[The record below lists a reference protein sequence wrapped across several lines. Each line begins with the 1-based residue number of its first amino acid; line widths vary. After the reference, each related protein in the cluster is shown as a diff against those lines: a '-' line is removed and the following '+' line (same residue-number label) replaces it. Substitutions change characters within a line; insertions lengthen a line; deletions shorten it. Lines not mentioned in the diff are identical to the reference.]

1 MADNVFSNEKEKKM
15 RERAKKIQ
23 LTHTHSSVVATTVWS
38 VQPDI
43 KDIYMDQKRDKDY
56 FFRMHANRK
65 FSLVD
70 DKKQTNN

>member
-38 VQPDI
+38 V
-43 KDIYMDQKRDKDY
+43 
-56 FFRMHANRK
+56 
-65 FSLVD
+65 
-70 DKKQTNN
+70 